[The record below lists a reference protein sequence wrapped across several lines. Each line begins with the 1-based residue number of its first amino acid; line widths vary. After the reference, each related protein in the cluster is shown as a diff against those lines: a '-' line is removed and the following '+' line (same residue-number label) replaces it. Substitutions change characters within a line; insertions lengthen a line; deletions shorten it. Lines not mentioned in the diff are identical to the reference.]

1 MSKEIDY
8 FIPIIFY
15 PYQIVSSQFHILSFF
30 VQYNIV
36 HQLNSITIQNQGK
49 IKEDT
54 LQRI

>member
-15 PYQIVSSQFHILSFF
+15 PYKIVSSQFHILSFF

-49 IKEDT
+49 IKEDK